1 MKLPKK
7 LVNDTHLGDAD
18 VVATINQLIDC
29 LAEKELE
36 AYNLKF
42 NWIKD
47 KEDCVHHIWMQ
58 NGEVYLDGEITELRY
73 TNKVLSKEE
82 VQTLYEEGNEN
93 PTPQER
99 LSENANKLGSNI
111 EYIVSHPDEYPDTIQ
126 SVLEAIKAHD
136 LHTIEQ
142 TIKEERE
149 LFKKLLDRYEI
160 ISTGID
166 SDPTGSVSKKHII
179 TALTDTQHALRGI
192 IKE

>member
-7 LVNDTHLGDAD
+7 LVNDIYLGDAD
-18 VVATINQLIDC
+18 VVATINQLIDY